1 MRITYYLF
9 KSTVTSFNDVWKK
22 AGAASKGD
30 YTALTLKNTVPF
42 ESEAYLL
49 ANKPSDPEW
58 WKYVSP
64 HCETAAI
71 PKIKNH
77 SSSFILLLKSKGR
90 IFAVTFGYGFT
101 ALERNLL
108 ESDFGLKV
116 TLNSVNPKK
125 LRSVQARNID
135 PTTVQKQ
142 LVVNQDSALSVF
154 DVDFFQDL
162 LAKMEGVPENKDFGT
177 RVAGAEA
184 CYLISEVEFAN
195 LADKCSDLFE
205 MYKKKKYQKDFKFV
219 DQVRPV
225 RDTVLIMA
233 LDAELIAAMKI
244 GNAPGLAFAL
254 PDIGGYDL
262 IHKYRVHFGNW
273 NQTFDDLNAA
283 EILAAYNKDHP
294 GVSNHTEVSVRTLK
308 DDDDHPLHSFS
319 LRDCAVYQV
328 KHKGKTYV
336 FTLNQWYIV
345 SENYAAAVD
354 QQIAAIP
361 VISKRSYLPSIGP
374 KETEGDYNDRV
385 AKSHGFAFMDK
396 KNIKPDG
403 ASSAI
408 EVCDLFSPGGEF
420 VHVKRHTRSAT
431 LSHLLAQGSVSARLF
446 VDDAG
451 YRKSFRGKLPKKM
464 QGLVDPTKVD
474 FSRFSVVYA
483 ISAPPARSLPS
494 DLPFFTK
501 VNLLFH
507 SRSVSRMGMKPKVYH
522 IHEV

>member
-9 KSTVTSFNDVWKK
+9 KNTVKSFDDVWKE
-22 AGAASKGD
+22 GADAPKGD
-30 YTALTLKNTVPF
+30 YIALALKDNVPF
-42 ESEAYLL
+42 EAEAYLL

-64 HCETAAI
+64 HFETASV

-77 SSSFILLLKSKGR
+77 SSSLILLLKSKGR
-90 IFAVTFGYGFT
+90 IFAVTFGHGFT
-101 ALERNLL
+101 AIERSAL

-125 LRSVQARNID
+125 LRSIQARNID

-154 DVDFFQDL
+154 DVDFYQDL
-162 LAKMEGVPENKDFGT
+162 LAKMEGVPEDKNFGT

-184 CYLISEVEFAN
+184 CYLISDVEFTK
-195 LADKCSDLFE
+195 LGDKCADLLE
-205 MYKKKKYQKDFKFV
+205 KYKKKEYQKNFKFV

-225 RDTVLIMA
+225 RDDALIVM
-233 LDAELIAAMKI
+233 LDAELAAAMKI

-254 PDIGGYDL
+254 PDIGAYDL
-262 IHKYRVHFGNW
+262 IHKYRVHLGRW

-283 EILAAYNKDHP
+283 EILEAYNKDHP
-294 GVSNHTEVSVRTLK
+294 GANNHAEISVRTLK
-308 DDDDHPLHSFS
+308 DDDHPLHSFS

-328 KHKGKTYV
+328 KHKGKIYV

-345 SENYAAAVD
+345 NETYAAAVD
-354 QQIAAIP
+354 QQIAEIS
-361 VISKRSYLPSIGP
+361 VISKRSFLPSIGP
-374 KETEGDYNDRV
+374 KETEGDYNDRA

-396 KNIKPDG
+396 KNIKPLG

-408 EVCDLFSPGGEF
+408 EVCDLFSTGGEF

-451 YRKSFRGKLPKKM
+451 YRKSFRGRLPKGM
-464 QGLVDPTKVD
+464 QGLVDLAKVD
-474 FSRFSVVYA
+474 FGKFSVVYA
-483 ISAPPARSLPS
+483 ISAPPARSLPG

-507 SRSVSRMGMKPKVYH
+507 CRSVSRMGMKPKVYH